1 MTVGQAPPIESQQS
15 AVVDRPHRFGR
26 GVLRLAVLV
35 TGVALVIN
43 AVAVGV
49 PRPWR
54 DEAATHMANQRT
66 LPQLWS
72 MLDHIDAVHGCYYL
86 IVRLWQHP
94 FGDSILSLRMLSV
107 LAVAVGAGLLTLLAA
122 ELFGAAAAPWSG
134 LSYAL
139 LPQLTWAAGEARSYA
154 LSAALVTAAMLAFWL
169 ATRRQRYYWWICYLA
184 LATAAVYVFVYSAL
198 AFAGVGLALIWLPP
212 RTRRA
217 AALATLGAAALSV
230 PVVVRVAGQGA
241 QVSWLEEYHYGAEQL
256 VADAFWGQVGW
267 AAWLGVG
274 LSVLALGYAGW
285 LLRQR
290 PLRGPIVCV
299 LGWLLVPSVVLGT
312 AGSFVAIYHPRYVT
326 FSVPALALVLGLASS
341 RLPGRRKLI
350 AGLLLLLA
358 CVPALVES
366 RGPQAKPTV
375 AAAVAVLAEQSRPG
389 DGLYVVRYDRHAL
402 PWSFPETV
410 DALDDVGADT
420 GPGWRAETLKQPSV
434 PVRRIGARLT
444 SVNRVWVFADKGIR
458 LEQTER
464 AFARLGFRPTW
475 TTTVEQGYLVTLVLM
490 ERTG

>member
-1 MTVGQAPPIESQQS
+1 MRI
-15 AVVDRPHRFGR
+15 DRPGR
-26 GVLRLAVLV
+26 LGSGVLRLAGLV
-35 TGVALVIN
+35 AVVAF
-43 AVAVGV
+43 AVNSIAVGV

-66 LPQLWS
+66 LQQLWS

-86 IVRLWQHP
+86 IVRLWQYP

-107 LAVAVGAGLLTLLAA
+107 LAVAVGAGLMTLLAA

-134 LSYAL
+134 LGYAV

-154 LSAALVTAAMLAFWL
+154 LSAALVTGAMLAFWL
-169 ATRRQRYYWWICYLA
+169 AVRRQRYWWVCYTL

-198 AFAGVGLALIWLPP
+198 AFAGVALALIWLPS
-212 RTRRA
+212 RIRRS
-217 AALATLGAAALSV
+217 AALATLAAAVLSV
-230 PVVVRVAGQGA
+230 PLAVRVAGQGD

-274 LSVLALGYAGW
+274 LSVLALGHAAW
-285 LLRQR
+285 LFRQR
-290 PLRGPIVCV
+290 PLRGPLACA
-299 LGWLLVPSVVLGT
+299 LGWLLVPSVVLAT
-312 AGSFVAIYHPRYVT
+312 AGLFAAIYHPRYVA

-341 RLPGRRKLI
+341 RLPGRHRLI
-350 AGLLLLLA
+350 AGFLLILA

-375 AAAVAVLAEQSRPG
+375 APAMAVLAQQSRPG
-389 DGLYVVRYDRHAL
+389 DGLYIVRYDRHGL
-402 PWSFPETV
+402 PWSFPEVV

-420 GPGWRAETLKQPSV
+420 GQAWRSETLKRPSL
-434 PVRRIGARLT
+434 PVRRIGERLV
-444 SVNRVWVFADKGIR
+444 SLNRVWVLADKGIR

-464 AFARLGFRPTW
+464 AFARLGFRATW
-475 TTTVEQGYLVTLVLM
+475 TATVEQGYLVVLVLM